1 MNNDCCARFLPDKY
15 VAACC
20 HGPVGLVNCKKPN
33 GEALVR
39 GLEVTG
45 FTDSEEKAVQAY
57 DLADPLIEKSFRV
70 CS

>member
-1 MNNDCCARFLPDKY
+1 MLLVADKH

-33 GEALVR
+33 GEALVKD
-39 GLEVTG
+39 LEVTG
-45 FTDSEEKAVQAY
+45 FTDSEEKAVGAY

-70 CS
+70 RW